1 MKNFLKLFLLV
12 IFILTNSTS
21 CSAIKPEKRK
31 NGYPVDKETERR
43 MKRGKLTGEGGL
55 KLFSSGTSERQ
66 GSGAGSG
73 VGVNTF
79 LWRAS
84 LDTIDFL
91 PFSTIDPHGG
101 VILTDW
107 YEDPEAKGERIKL
120 NVLVLGTVLRV
131 DALKITIFKEVKDK
145 NGDWVSSPVS
155 ADTARELEDTILT
168 RARELRIE
176 HAGRN

>member
-1 MKNFLKLFLLV
+1 MRKFLKLSILV
-12 IFILTNSTS
+12 VFVLVNSTS
-21 CSAIKPEKRK
+21 CSALKPEARK

-55 KLFSSGTSERQ
+55 KLFSSGTSDKQ

-84 LDTIDFL
+84 LETLDFL

-101 VILTDW
+101 VILTEW
-107 YEDPEAKGERIKL
+107 YEDPSSKGERIKL

-131 DALKITIFKEVKDK
+131 DALKITIFKQTRDK
-145 NGDWVSSPVS
+145 KGEWANSPVS
-155 ADTARELEDTILT
+155 ADTARELEDKILT
-168 RARELRIE
+168 KARELRIE
-176 HAGRN
+176 HAERN